1 MKEVGVFDI
10 YKGDKLGEGKKS
22 YALYFVLQDEE
33 KTLEDATIHQSMQRI
48 QVALEKELGAVVR

>member
-1 MKEVGVFDI
+1 MGVFDI

-33 KTLEDATIHQSMQRI
+33 KTLGDATIHQSMQRI